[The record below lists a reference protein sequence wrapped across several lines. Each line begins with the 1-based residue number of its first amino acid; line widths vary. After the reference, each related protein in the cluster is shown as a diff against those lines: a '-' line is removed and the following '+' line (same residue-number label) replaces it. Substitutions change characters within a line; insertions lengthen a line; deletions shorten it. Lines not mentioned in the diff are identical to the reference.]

1 MNNYHICNFREFC
14 FCVSGSMSA
23 TILTHDAVLIV
34 LSGDLVLS
42 DSPNASIT
50 ILANDNAYGIFSFN
64 QPLQRSTGEGTP
76 VRLK

>member
-1 MNNYHICNFREFC
+1 MQFQGILLLCLRQYVNYN
-14 FCVSGSMSA
+14 SNP
-23 TILTHDAVLIV
+23 IV

-42 DSPNASIT
+42 DSPIASIT

-64 QPLQRSTGEGTP
+64 QPLQRSTEEGTS